1 MSKDIVFSG
10 VQPTGEIHL
19 GNYLGAIK
27 QFLNFQNDCDS
38 IFCIVDQHAITI
50 FQDPNELKEN
60 VLSVLAIFLASGL
73 DPKKC
78 IIFNQASVREHSV
91 LSWYLSCT
99 ARVGWLNRMTQFKDK
114 AGKNRDNAS
123 LGLYAYPVLMAA
135 DILLYHADKVP
146 VGDDQ
151 KQHLELTRDIAH
163 KFNTDYRHE
172 YFKLPDPIINKDA
185 PRIMSLRDA
194 NNKMS
199 KSDVSKYSRI
209 LLTDSNDEI
218 STKISKAKSDSL
230 KMPSSS
236 DELSDRP
243 EVNNLITSFDYYNQN
258 ESYSKNSY
266 LTNTTQLIFDDFNSL
281 SFSTRKNKIGHNK
294 SLHDPIIQ
302 KFDLALKRVCLNL
315 AKQIIIDEVTTKK
328 QRMRNCLEP

>member
-1 MSKDIVFSG
+1 MSKDTVFSG

-27 QFLNFQNDCDS
+27 QFIKFQSESDS
-38 IFCIVDQHAITI
+38 IFCIVDQHAITV
-50 FQDPNELKEN
+50 FQDPRELKDN
-60 VLSVLAIFLASGL
+60 VLNVLAIFLASGL

-78 IIFNQASVREHSV
+78 IIFNQSSVKEHSV

-123 LGLYAYPVLMAA
+123 LGLYSYPVLMAA

-163 KFNTDYRHE
+163 KFNVDYGHD
-172 YFKLPDPIINKDA
+172 YFKLPEPIINKKA

-194 NNKMS
+194 NKKMS
-199 KSDVSKYSRI
+199 KSDTSIYSRI
-209 LLTDSNDEI
+209 LLTDTNDAI
-218 STKISKAKSDSL
+218 VSKINKAKSDSFS
-230 KMPSSS
+230 MPSTLE
-236 DELSDRP
+236 ELDNRP
-243 EVNNLITSFDYYNQN
+243 EINNLITIYCSIADQ
-258 ESYSKNSY
+258 SKQEAVDLFSGKEISNFKSE
-266 LTNTTQLIFDDFNSL
+266 LKEIVISLIEPISSKIREIRDDKDL
-281 SFSTRKNKIGHNK
+281 LKSTLIDGSDKASERASKTIKEINNLIG
-294 SLHDPIIQ
+294 
-302 KFDLALKRVCLNL
+302 FC
-315 AKQIIIDEVTTKK
+315 ID
-328 QRMRNCLEP
+328 

>member
-1 MSKDIVFSG
+1 MSKDTVFSG
-10 VQPTGEIHL
+10 VQPTGDIHL

-27 QFLNFQNDCDS
+27 QFLNFQNDTDS
-38 IFCIVDQHAITI
+38 IFCIVDQHAITV
-50 FQDPNELKEN
+50 FQDPEELKQN
-60 VLSVLAIFLASGL
+60 VYSVLSIFLACGL

-78 IIFNQASVREHSV
+78 ILFNQSAVREHSV

-135 DILLYHADKVP
+135 DILLYNADKVP

-163 KFNTDYRHE
+163 KFNTDYKKTF
-172 YFKLPDPIINKDA
+172 FKLPEPIINKAA

-199 KSDVSKYSRI
+199 KSDISKYSRI

-218 STKISKAKSDSL
+218 SAKINKAKSDSL
-230 KMPSSS
+230 AMPTSS
-236 DELSDRP
+236 DQLANRP
-243 EVNNLITSFDYYNQN
+243 EINNLITIYSSISNIEKDKVVALFANKEISSFKN
-258 ESYSKNSY
+258 ELKEVVINLIEPISKE
-266 LTNTTQLIFDDFNSL
+266 
-281 SFSTRKNKIGHNK
+281 
-294 SLHDPIIQ
+294 IQ
-302 KFDLALKRVCLNL
+302 KIMNDKKYLQETLNSGSLKARERANKTILELNSVMGFNFD
-315 AKQIIIDEVTTKK
+315 
-328 QRMRNCLEP
+328 

>member
-1 MSKDIVFSG
+1 MSKDTVFSG

-27 QFLNFQNDCDS
+27 QFLHFQENSDS
-38 IFCIVDQHAITI
+38 IFCIVDQHAITVFQNPDELRDNI
-50 FQDPNELKEN
+50 FS
-60 VLSVLAIFLASGL
+60 VLSIFLACGL

-78 IIFNQASVREHSV
+78 ILFNQSSVREHSV

-99 ARVGWLNRMTQFKDK
+99 ARLGWLNRMTQFKDK
-114 AGKNRDNAS
+114 AGKNRDTAS

-135 DILLYHADKVP
+135 DILLYKADKVP

-163 KFNTDYRHE
+163 KFNVDYKNTF
-172 YFKLPDPIINKDA
+172 FKLPDPIINKNA

-194 NNKMS
+194 GNKMS

-218 STKISKAKSDSL
+218 STKINKAKSDSMNMPNSENEL
-230 KMPSSS
+230 K
-236 DELSDRP
+236 ERN
-243 EVNNLITSFDYYNQN
+243 EINNLITIYCSISNQTKSSTIDMFAGKEISYFKSELKAIVIDLIEPISREIMKIKDDKEYLKKILDEGSSKAKERASKTITQINQIMGFSF
-258 ESYSKNSY
+258 
-266 LTNTTQLIFDDFNSL
+266 
-281 SFSTRKNKIGHNK
+281 G
-294 SLHDPIIQ
+294 
-302 KFDLALKRVCLNL
+302 
-315 AKQIIIDEVTTKK
+315 
-328 QRMRNCLEP
+328 

>member
-1 MSKDIVFSG
+1 MSKDTVFSG

-27 QFLNFQNDCDS
+27 QFLTFQNDSDS
-38 IFCIVDQHAITI
+38 IFCIVDQHAITV
-50 FQDPNELKEN
+50 FQDPAELRAN
-60 VLSVLAIFLASGL
+60 VYSVLAIFLACGL

-78 IIFNQASVREHSV
+78 ILFNQSAVREHSV

-135 DILLYHADKVP
+135 DILLYHANKVP

-163 KFNTDYRHE
+163 KFNTDYDQL

-185 PRIMSLRDA
+185 PRVMSLRDA

-199 KSDVSKYSRI
+199 KSDISKYSRI
-209 LLTDSNDEI
+209 LLTDSNDDI
-218 STKISKAKSDSL
+218 SNKINKAKSDSMN
-230 KMPSSS
+230 MPSSY
-236 DELSDRP
+236 DELTTRP
-243 EVNNLITSFDYYNQN
+243 EINNLITIYSSISNISKDKVIEIFANK
-258 ESYSKNSY
+258 EISYFKSEMKNIVISLVEPISSEIKKIRQDSKY
-266 LTNTTQLIFDDFNSL
+266 LQDILKEGSAKASERAHKTIKDV
-281 SFSTRKNKIGHNK
+281 NKIMGFN
-294 SLHDPIIQ
+294 
-302 KFDLALKRVCLNL
+302 F
-315 AKQIIIDEVTTKK
+315 E
-328 QRMRNCLEP
+328 

>member
-1 MSKDIVFSG
+1 MSKDTVFSG
-10 VQPTGEIHL
+10 VQPTGDIHL

-27 QFLNFQNDCDS
+27 QFLNFQNDTDS
-38 IFCIVDQHAITI
+38 IFCIVDQHAITV
-50 FQDPNELKEN
+50 FQDPEELKQN
-60 VLSVLAIFLASGL
+60 VYSVLSIFLACGL

-78 IIFNQASVREHSV
+78 ILFNQSAVREHSV

-163 KFNTDYRHE
+163 KFNTDYKKIF
-172 YFKLPDPIINKDA
+172 FKLPEPIINKAA

-199 KSDVSKYSRI
+199 KSDISKYSRI

-218 STKISKAKSDSL
+218 SAKINKAKSDSL
-230 KMPSSS
+230 AMPTSS
-236 DELSDRP
+236 DQLANRP
-243 EVNNLITSFDYYNQN
+243 EINNLITIYSSISNIEKDKVVALFANKEISSFKN
-258 ESYSKNSY
+258 ELKEVVINLIEPISKE
-266 LTNTTQLIFDDFNSL
+266 
-281 SFSTRKNKIGHNK
+281 
-294 SLHDPIIQ
+294 IQ
-302 KFDLALKRVCLNL
+302 KIMNDKKYLQETLNNGSLKARERANKMILELNSVMGFNFD
-315 AKQIIIDEVTTKK
+315 
-328 QRMRNCLEP
+328 

>member
-1 MSKDIVFSG
+1 MSKDTVFSG

-27 QFLNFQNDCDS
+27 QFLTFQNESDS
-38 IFCIVDQHAITI
+38 IFCIVDQHAITV
-50 FQDPNELKEN
+50 FQDPAELRAN
-60 VLSVLAIFLASGL
+60 VYSVLAIFLACGL

-78 IIFNQASVREHSV
+78 ILFNQSAVREHSV

-135 DILLYHADKVP
+135 DILLYHANKVP

-163 KFNTDYRHE
+163 KFNTDYDQL

-185 PRIMSLRDA
+185 PRVMSLRDA

-199 KSDVSKYSRI
+199 KSDISKYSRI
-209 LLTDSNDEI
+209 LLTDSNDDI
-218 STKISKAKSDSL
+218 SNKINKAKSDSMN
-230 KMPSSS
+230 MPSSY
-236 DELSDRP
+236 DELTTRP
-243 EVNNLITSFDYYNQN
+243 EINNLITIYSSISNISKDKVIEIFANK
-258 ESYSKNSY
+258 EISYFKSEMKNIVISLVEPISSEIKKIRQDSKY
-266 LTNTTQLIFDDFNSL
+266 LQDTLKEGSAKASERAHETIKDV
-281 SFSTRKNKIGHNK
+281 NKIMGFN
-294 SLHDPIIQ
+294 
-302 KFDLALKRVCLNL
+302 F
-315 AKQIIIDEVTTKK
+315 E
-328 QRMRNCLEP
+328 

>member
-1 MSKDIVFSG
+1 MSKDTVFSG
-10 VQPTGEIHL
+10 VQPTGDIHL

-27 QFLNFQNDCDS
+27 QFLNFQNDTDS
-38 IFCIVDQHAITI
+38 IFCIVDQHAITV
-50 FQDPNELKEN
+50 FQDPEELKQN
-60 VLSVLAIFLASGL
+60 VYSVLSIFLACGL

-78 IIFNQASVREHSV
+78 ILFNQSAVREHSV

-135 DILLYHADKVP
+135 DILLYNADKVP

-163 KFNTDYRHE
+163 KFNTDYKKIF
-172 YFKLPDPIINKDA
+172 FKLPEPIINKAA

-199 KSDVSKYSRI
+199 KSDISKYSRI

-218 STKISKAKSDSL
+218 SAKINKAKSDSL
-230 KMPSSS
+230 AMPTSS
-236 DELSDRP
+236 DQLANRP
-243 EVNNLITSFDYYNQN
+243 EINNLITIYSSISNIEKDKIIELFANKEISSFKN
-258 ESYSKNSY
+258 ELKEVVISLIEPISKE
-266 LTNTTQLIFDDFNSL
+266 
-281 SFSTRKNKIGHNK
+281 
-294 SLHDPIIQ
+294 IQ
-302 KFDLALKRVCLNL
+302 KIMNDQKYLQETLNDGSLKARERANKTILELNSIMGFNFD
-315 AKQIIIDEVTTKK
+315 
-328 QRMRNCLEP
+328 

>member
-1 MSKDIVFSG
+1 MSKDTVFSG

-27 QFLNFQNDCDS
+27 QFLTFQNDSDS
-38 IFCIVDQHAITI
+38 IFCIVDQHAITV
-50 FQDPNELKEN
+50 FQDPTELRAN
-60 VLSVLAIFLASGL
+60 VYSVLAIFLACGL

-78 IIFNQASVREHSV
+78 ILFNQSAVREHSV

-135 DILLYHADKVP
+135 DILLYHANKVP

-163 KFNTDYRHE
+163 KFNTDYDQL

-199 KSDVSKYSRI
+199 KSDISKYSRI
-209 LLTDSNDEI
+209 LLTDSNDDI
-218 STKISKAKSDSL
+218 SNKINKAKSDSMN
-230 KMPSSS
+230 MPSSY
-236 DELSDRP
+236 DELTTRP
-243 EVNNLITSFDYYNQN
+243 EINNLITIYSSISNISKDKVIEIFANK
-258 ESYSKNSY
+258 EISYFKSEMKNIVISLVEPISSEIKKIRQDSKY
-266 LTNTTQLIFDDFNSL
+266 LQDILKEGSAKASERAHKTIKDV
-281 SFSTRKNKIGHNK
+281 NKIMGFN
-294 SLHDPIIQ
+294 
-302 KFDLALKRVCLNL
+302 F
-315 AKQIIIDEVTTKK
+315 E
-328 QRMRNCLEP
+328 

>member
-10 VQPTGEIHL
+10 VQPTGDIHL

-27 QFLNFQNDCDS
+27 QFLNFQNNSDS
-38 IFCIVDQHAITI
+38 IFCIVDQHAITV
-50 FQDPNELKEN
+50 FQDPEELRKN
-60 VLSVLAIFLASGL
+60 VYSVLSIFLACGL

-78 IIFNQASVREHSV
+78 ILFNQSSVREHSV

-114 AGKNRDNAS
+114 AGKHRDNAS

-163 KFNTDYRHE
+163 KFNTDYKQTF
-172 YFKLPDPIINKDA
+172 FKLPEPIINKTA

-218 STKISKAKSDSL
+218 STKINKAKSDSL
-230 KMPSSS
+230 NMPTSS
-236 DELSDRP
+236 DQLGNRP
-243 EVNNLITSFDYYNQN
+243 EINNLITIYSSISNIEKDKTIDLFANKEISSFKN
-258 ESYSKNSY
+258 ELKEIVISLIEPISKEIHKIMNDKKYLQETLNDGSSKARERANKTILKLNSIMGF
-266 LTNTTQLIFDDFNSL
+266 NFD
-281 SFSTRKNKIGHNK
+281 
-294 SLHDPIIQ
+294 
-302 KFDLALKRVCLNL
+302 
-315 AKQIIIDEVTTKK
+315 
-328 QRMRNCLEP
+328 

>member
-1 MSKDIVFSG
+1 MSKDTVFSG

-27 QFLNFQNDCDS
+27 QFLTFQNDSDS
-38 IFCIVDQHAITI
+38 IFCIVDQHAITV
-50 FQDPNELKEN
+50 FQNPTELRAN
-60 VLSVLAIFLASGL
+60 VYSVLAIFLACGL

-78 IIFNQASVREHSV
+78 ILFNQSAVREHSV

-135 DILLYHADKVP
+135 DILLYHANKVP

-163 KFNTDYRHE
+163 KFNTDYDQL

-185 PRIMSLRDA
+185 PRVMSLRDA

-199 KSDVSKYSRI
+199 KSDISKYSRI
-209 LLTDSNDEI
+209 LLTDSNDDI
-218 STKISKAKSDSL
+218 SNKINKAKSDSMN
-230 KMPSSS
+230 MPSSS
-236 DELSDRP
+236 DELTTRP
-243 EVNNLITSFDYYNQN
+243 EINNLITI
-258 ESYSKNSY
+258 YSSISNISKDKVIEIFANKEISHFKSEMKNIVISLVEPISSEIKKIRQDAVY
-266 LTNTTQLIFDDFNSL
+266 LQDTLKEGSAKASERAHETIKDV
-281 SFSTRKNKIGHNK
+281 NKIMGFN
-294 SLHDPIIQ
+294 
-302 KFDLALKRVCLNL
+302 F
-315 AKQIIIDEVTTKK
+315 E
-328 QRMRNCLEP
+328 

>member
-1 MSKDIVFSG
+1 MSKDTVFSG
-10 VQPTGEIHL
+10 VQPTGDIHL

-27 QFLNFQNDCDS
+27 QFLNFQNDADS
-38 IFCIVDQHAITI
+38 IFCIVDQHAITV
-50 FQDPNELKEN
+50 FQEPEELKQSVYS
-60 VLSVLAIFLASGL
+60 VLSIFLACGL

-78 IIFNQASVREHSV
+78 ILFNQSSVREHSV

-163 KFNTDYRHE
+163 KFNTDYKQPF
-172 YFKLPDPIINKDA
+172 FKLPEPIINKAA
-185 PRIMSLRDA
+185 PRVMSLRDA

-218 STKISKAKSDSL
+218 STKINKAKSDSL
-230 KMPSSS
+230 NMPTSS
-236 DELSDRP
+236 DQLDNRP
-243 EVNNLITSFDYYNQN
+243 EINNLITIYSSISNIEKDKIIELFANKEISSFKN
-258 ESYSKNSY
+258 ELKEVVISLIEPISKE
-266 LTNTTQLIFDDFNSL
+266 
-281 SFSTRKNKIGHNK
+281 
-294 SLHDPIIQ
+294 IQ
-302 KFDLALKRVCLNL
+302 KIMNDQKYLQETLNDGSLKARERANKTILELNSIMGFNFD
-315 AKQIIIDEVTTKK
+315 
-328 QRMRNCLEP
+328 

>member
-1 MSKDIVFSG
+1 MSKDTVFSG
-10 VQPTGEIHL
+10 VQPTGDIHL

-27 QFLNFQNDCDS
+27 QFLNFQNDADS
-38 IFCIVDQHAITI
+38 IFCIVDQHAITV
-50 FQDPNELKEN
+50 FQDPKELKQN
-60 VLSVLAIFLASGL
+60 VYSVLSIFLACGL

-78 IIFNQASVREHSV
+78 ILFNQSAVREHSV

-135 DILLYHADKVP
+135 DILLYNADKVP

-163 KFNTDYRHE
+163 KFNTDYKKTF
-172 YFKLPDPIINKDA
+172 FKLPEPIINKAA

-199 KSDVSKYSRI
+199 KSDISKYSRI

-218 STKISKAKSDSL
+218 SAKINKAKSDSL
-230 KMPSSS
+230 AMPTSS
-236 DELSDRP
+236 DQLANRP
-243 EVNNLITSFDYYNQN
+243 EINNLITIYSSISNIEKDKVVALFANKEISSFKN
-258 ESYSKNSY
+258 ELKEVVINLIEPISKE
-266 LTNTTQLIFDDFNSL
+266 
-281 SFSTRKNKIGHNK
+281 
-294 SLHDPIIQ
+294 IQ
-302 KFDLALKRVCLNL
+302 KIMNDKKYLQETLNNGSLKARERANKMILELNSVMGFNFD
-315 AKQIIIDEVTTKK
+315 
-328 QRMRNCLEP
+328 

>member
-1 MSKDIVFSG
+1 MSKDTVFSG

-27 QFLNFQNDCDS
+27 QFLTFQNDSDS
-38 IFCIVDQHAITI
+38 IFCIVDQHAITV
-50 FQDPNELKEN
+50 FQDPTELRAN
-60 VLSVLAIFLASGL
+60 VYSVLAIFLACGL

-78 IIFNQASVREHSV
+78 ILFNQSAVREHSV

-135 DILLYHADKVP
+135 DILLYHANKVP

-163 KFNTDYRHE
+163 KFNTDYDQL

-199 KSDVSKYSRI
+199 KSDISKYSRI
-209 LLTDSNDEI
+209 LLTDSNDDI
-218 STKISKAKSDSL
+218 SNKINKAKSDS
-230 KMPSSS
+230 KNMPLSS
-236 DELSDRP
+236 DELTTRP
-243 EVNNLITSFDYYNQN
+243 EINNLITIYSSISNISKDKVIEIFANK
-258 ESYSKNSY
+258 EISYFKSEMKNIVISLVEPISSEIKKIRQDSNY
-266 LTNTTQLIFDDFNSL
+266 LQDTLKEGSAKASERAHKTIKDV
-281 SFSTRKNKIGHNK
+281 NKIMGFN
-294 SLHDPIIQ
+294 
-302 KFDLALKRVCLNL
+302 F
-315 AKQIIIDEVTTKK
+315 E
-328 QRMRNCLEP
+328 

>member
-1 MSKDIVFSG
+1 MSKDTVFSG
-10 VQPTGEIHL
+10 VQPTGDIHL

-27 QFLNFQNDCDS
+27 QFLNFQNDADS
-38 IFCIVDQHAITI
+38 IFCIVDQHAITV
-50 FQDPNELKEN
+50 FQDPEELKQN
-60 VLSVLAIFLASGL
+60 VYSVLSIFLACGL

-78 IIFNQASVREHSV
+78 ILFNQSAVREHSV

-135 DILLYHADKVP
+135 DILLYNADKVP

-163 KFNTDYRHE
+163 KFNTDYKKIF
-172 YFKLPDPIINKDA
+172 FKLPEPIINKAA

-199 KSDVSKYSRI
+199 KSDISKYSRI

-218 STKISKAKSDSL
+218 SAKINKARSDSL
-230 KMPSSS
+230 AMPTSS
-236 DELSDRP
+236 DQLANRP
-243 EVNNLITSFDYYNQN
+243 EINNLITIYSSISNIEKDKVVALFANKEISSFKN
-258 ESYSKNSY
+258 ELKEVVINLIEPISKE
-266 LTNTTQLIFDDFNSL
+266 
-281 SFSTRKNKIGHNK
+281 
-294 SLHDPIIQ
+294 IQ
-302 KFDLALKRVCLNL
+302 KIMNDKKYLQETLNNGSLKARERANKMILELNSVMGFNFD
-315 AKQIIIDEVTTKK
+315 
-328 QRMRNCLEP
+328 

>member
-1 MSKDIVFSG
+1 MSKDTVFSG

-27 QFLNFQNDCDS
+27 QFLTFQNDSDS
-38 IFCIVDQHAITI
+38 IFCIVDQHAITV
-50 FQDPNELKEN
+50 FQDPTELRAN
-60 VLSVLAIFLASGL
+60 VYNVLAIFLACGL

-78 IIFNQASVREHSV
+78 ILFNQSAVREHSV

-135 DILLYHADKVP
+135 DILLYHANKVP

-163 KFNTDYRHE
+163 KFNTDYNQL

-185 PRIMSLRDA
+185 PRVMSLRDA
-194 NNKMS
+194 KNKMS
-199 KSDVSKYSRI
+199 KSDISKYSRI
-209 LLTDSNDEI
+209 LLTDSNDDI
-218 STKISKAKSDSL
+218 SNKINKAKSDSMN
-230 KMPSSS
+230 MPSSS
-236 DELSDRP
+236 DELTTRP
-243 EVNNLITSFDYYNQN
+243 EINNLITIYSSISNISKDKVIEMFANK
-258 ESYSKNSY
+258 EISYFKSEMKNIVISLVEPISSEIKKIRQDSNY
-266 LTNTTQLIFDDFNSL
+266 LQDTLKEGSAKASERAHKTIKDV
-281 SFSTRKNKIGHNK
+281 NKIMGFN
-294 SLHDPIIQ
+294 
-302 KFDLALKRVCLNL
+302 F
-315 AKQIIIDEVTTKK
+315 E
-328 QRMRNCLEP
+328 

>member
-27 QFLNFQNDCDS
+27 QFLNFQKECDS

-60 VLSVLAIFLASGL
+60 VLNVLAIFLASGL

-78 IIFNQASVREHSV
+78 IIFNQSSVKEHSV

-163 KFNTDYRHE
+163 KFNTDYRHG

-236 DELSDRP
+236 DELSERP
-243 EVNNLITSFDYYNQN
+243 EINNLITIYSSISNIDKDSVINHFCDKEISFFKSELKDIVISLVEPISSNIN
-258 ESYSKNSY
+258 EIKSDISFLK
-266 LTNTTQLIFDDFNSL
+266 TTLEDGAMQA
-281 SFSTRKNKIGHNK
+281 TERARKT
-294 SLHDPIIQ
+294 
-302 KFDLALKRVCLNL
+302 
-315 AKQIIIDEVTTKK
+315 IDEVNKL
-328 QRMRNCLEP
+328 MGFSID

>member
-10 VQPTGEIHL
+10 VQPTGDIHL

-27 QFLNFQNDCDS
+27 QFLNFQNDADS
-38 IFCIVDQHAITI
+38 IFCIVDQHAITV
-50 FQDPNELKEN
+50 FQDPDELKQN
-60 VLSVLAIFLASGL
+60 VYSVLSIFLACGL
-73 DPKKC
+73 DPTKC
-78 IIFNQASVREHSV
+78 ILFNQSSVREHSV

-163 KFNTDYRHE
+163 KFNTDYKQPF
-172 YFKLPDPIINKDA
+172 FKLPEPIINKAA
-185 PRIMSLRDA
+185 PRVMSLRDA

-218 STKISKAKSDSL
+218 STKINKAKSDSL
-230 KMPSSS
+230 NMPTSS
-236 DELSDRP
+236 DQLDNRP
-243 EVNNLITSFDYYNQN
+243 EINNLITIYSSISNIEKDKIIELFANKEISSFKN
-258 ESYSKNSY
+258 ELKEVVISLIEPISKE
-266 LTNTTQLIFDDFNSL
+266 
-281 SFSTRKNKIGHNK
+281 
-294 SLHDPIIQ
+294 IQ
-302 KFDLALKRVCLNL
+302 KIMNDQKYLQETLNDGSLKARERANKTILELNSIMGFNFD
-315 AKQIIIDEVTTKK
+315 
-328 QRMRNCLEP
+328 

>member
-1 MSKDIVFSG
+1 MSKEIVFSG

-27 QFLNFQNDCDS
+27 QFLGFQDKSDS

-50 FQDPNELKEN
+50 FQDPNELRRN
-60 VLSVLAIFLASGL
+60 VLSVLAIFIASGL
-73 DPKKC
+73 DPQKC
-78 IIFNQASVREHSV
+78 TIFNQASVKEHSV

-99 ARVGWLNRMTQFKDK
+99 ARIGWLNRMTQFKDK

-163 KFNTDYRHE
+163 KFNSDYNSE
-172 YFKLPDPIINKDA
+172 YFTLPEPIINENA

-218 STKISKAKSDSL
+218 SNKINKAKSDSL
-230 KMPSSS
+230 RMPTSI
-236 DELSDRP
+236 DQLNDRP
-243 EVNNLITSFDYYNQN
+243 EINNLITIYSSISNLDKQN
-258 ESYSKNSY
+258 VVE
-266 LTNTTQLIFDDFNSL
+266 
-281 SFSTRKNKIGHNK
+281 SFSDKEISIFK
-294 SLHDPIIQ
+294 SELKDVVINLVEPIASSIKEILADQ
-302 KFDLALKRVCLNL
+302 AYLKSVLDKGSSKAKDRASKTISEINELMGLNFD
-315 AKQIIIDEVTTKK
+315 
-328 QRMRNCLEP
+328 

>member
-1 MSKDIVFSG
+1 MSKHTVFSG
-10 VQPTGEIHL
+10 VQPTGDIHL

-27 QFLNFQNDCDS
+27 QFLNFQNDADS
-38 IFCIVDQHAITI
+38 IFCIVDQHAITV
-50 FQDPNELKEN
+50 FQDPEELKQN
-60 VLSVLAIFLASGL
+60 VYSVLSIFLACGL

-78 IIFNQASVREHSV
+78 ILFNQSAVREHSV

-135 DILLYHADKVP
+135 DILLYNADKVP

-163 KFNTDYRHE
+163 KFNTDYKKIF
-172 YFKLPDPIINKDA
+172 FKLPEPIINKAA

-199 KSDVSKYSRI
+199 KSDISKYSRI

-218 STKISKAKSDSL
+218 SAKINKAKSDSL
-230 KMPSSS
+230 AMPTSS
-236 DELSDRP
+236 DQLANRP
-243 EVNNLITSFDYYNQN
+243 EINNLITIYSSISNIEKDKIIELFANKEISSFKN
-258 ESYSKNSY
+258 ELKEVVISLIEPISKE
-266 LTNTTQLIFDDFNSL
+266 
-281 SFSTRKNKIGHNK
+281 
-294 SLHDPIIQ
+294 IQ
-302 KFDLALKRVCLNL
+302 KIMNDQKYLQETLNDGSLKARERANKTILELNSIMGFNFD
-315 AKQIIIDEVTTKK
+315 
-328 QRMRNCLEP
+328 

>member
-1 MSKDIVFSG
+1 MSKDTVFSG
-10 VQPTGEIHL
+10 VQPTGDIHL

-27 QFLNFQNDCDS
+27 QFLNFQNDSDS
-38 IFCIVDQHAITI
+38 IFCIVDQHAITV
-50 FQDPNELKEN
+50 FQEPEELKQN
-60 VLSVLAIFLASGL
+60 VYSVLSIFLACGL

-78 IIFNQASVREHSV
+78 ILFNQSSVREHSV

-163 KFNTDYRHE
+163 KFNTDYKQPF
-172 YFKLPDPIINKDA
+172 FKLPEPIINKSA
-185 PRIMSLRDA
+185 PRVMSLRDA

-218 STKISKAKSDSL
+218 STKINKAKSDSL
-230 KMPSSS
+230 NMPTSS
-236 DELSDRP
+236 DQLDNRP
-243 EVNNLITSFDYYNQN
+243 EISNLITIYSSISNIEKDKIIELFANKEISSFKN
-258 ESYSKNSY
+258 ELKEVVISLIEPISKE
-266 LTNTTQLIFDDFNSL
+266 
-281 SFSTRKNKIGHNK
+281 
-294 SLHDPIIQ
+294 IQ
-302 KFDLALKRVCLNL
+302 KIMNDQKYLQETLNDGSLKARERANKTILELNSIMGFNFD
-315 AKQIIIDEVTTKK
+315 
-328 QRMRNCLEP
+328 

>member
-1 MSKDIVFSG
+1 MSKDTVFSG

-27 QFLNFQNDCDS
+27 QFLTFQNDSDS
-38 IFCIVDQHAITI
+38 IFCIVDQHAITV
-50 FQDPNELKEN
+50 FQDPTELRAN
-60 VLSVLAIFLASGL
+60 VYSVLAIFLACGL

-78 IIFNQASVREHSV
+78 ILFNQSAVREHSV

-135 DILLYHADKVP
+135 DILLYHANKVP

-163 KFNTDYRHE
+163 KFNTDYDYL

-194 NNKMS
+194 TNKMS
-199 KSDVSKYSRI
+199 KSDISKYSRI
-209 LLTDSNDEI
+209 LLTDSNDDI
-218 STKISKAKSDSL
+218 SNKINKAKSDSMN
-230 KMPSSS
+230 MPSSF
-236 DELSDRP
+236 DELTTRP
-243 EVNNLITSFDYYNQN
+243 EINNLITIYSSISNISKDKVIEMFANKEISYFKSEMKNIVISLVEPISSEIKKIRQDSDYLQDTLK
-258 ESYSKNSY
+258 EGSAKASERAHK
-266 LTNTTQLIFDDFNSL
+266 TIKDV
-281 SFSTRKNKIGHNK
+281 NKIMGFN
-294 SLHDPIIQ
+294 
-302 KFDLALKRVCLNL
+302 F
-315 AKQIIIDEVTTKK
+315 E
-328 QRMRNCLEP
+328 

>member
-1 MSKDIVFSG
+1 MSKDTVFSG
-10 VQPTGEIHL
+10 VQPTGDIHL

-27 QFLNFQNDCDS
+27 QFLNFQNDADS
-38 IFCIVDQHAITI
+38 IFCIVDQHAITV
-50 FQDPNELKEN
+50 FQDPEELKQN
-60 VLSVLAIFLASGL
+60 VYSVLSIFLACGL

-78 IIFNQASVREHSV
+78 ILFNQSAVREHSV

-135 DILLYHADKVP
+135 DILLYNADKVP

-163 KFNTDYRHE
+163 KFNTDYKKTF
-172 YFKLPDPIINKDA
+172 FKLPEPIINKAA

-199 KSDVSKYSRI
+199 KSDISKYSRI

-218 STKISKAKSDSL
+218 SAKINKAKSDSL
-230 KMPSSS
+230 AMPTSS
-236 DELSDRP
+236 DQLANRP
-243 EVNNLITSFDYYNQN
+243 EINNLITIYSSISNIEKDKVVALFANKEISSFKN
-258 ESYSKNSY
+258 ELKEVVINLIEPISKE
-266 LTNTTQLIFDDFNSL
+266 
-281 SFSTRKNKIGHNK
+281 
-294 SLHDPIIQ
+294 IQ
-302 KFDLALKRVCLNL
+302 KIMNDKKYLQETLNNGSLKARERANKMILELNSVMGFNFD
-315 AKQIIIDEVTTKK
+315 
-328 QRMRNCLEP
+328 

>member
-1 MSKDIVFSG
+1 MSKDTVFSG
-10 VQPTGEIHL
+10 VQPTGEIHM

-27 QFLNFQNDCDS
+27 QFLTFQNDSDS
-38 IFCIVDQHAITI
+38 IFCIVDQHAITV
-50 FQDPNELKEN
+50 FQDPTELRAN
-60 VLSVLAIFLASGL
+60 VYSVLAIFLACGL

-78 IIFNQASVREHSV
+78 ILFNQSAVREHSV

-135 DILLYHADKVP
+135 DILLYHANKVP

-163 KFNTDYRHE
+163 KFNTDYDQL

-185 PRIMSLRDA
+185 PRVMSLRDA

-199 KSDVSKYSRI
+199 KSDISKYSRI
-209 LLTDSNDEI
+209 LLTDSNDDI
-218 STKISKAKSDSL
+218 SNKINKAKSDSMN
-230 KMPSSS
+230 MPSSS
-236 DELSDRP
+236 DELTTRP
-243 EVNNLITSFDYYNQN
+243 EINNLITIYSSISNISKDKVIEMFANK
-258 ESYSKNSY
+258 EISYFKAEMKNIVISLVEPISSEIKKIRQDTAY
-266 LTNTTQLIFDDFNSL
+266 LKDTLKEGSAKASERAHKTIKDV
-281 SFSTRKNKIGHNK
+281 NKIMGFN
-294 SLHDPIIQ
+294 
-302 KFDLALKRVCLNL
+302 F
-315 AKQIIIDEVTTKK
+315 E
-328 QRMRNCLEP
+328 